1 VVTVRAHRTVVH
13 YFDSIIQNIGRNV
26 SDLDQLTQSLAR
38 NLKRW
43 RGERGF
49 TLDALAARAGVS
61 RGMIIQIEQA
71 RTNPSVGTT
80 VKLADALGVSIT
92 TLLDHEQGPRV
103 RLVPEDQAVR
113 MWSTEAGS
121 STTLLV
127 GAEARG
133 PIELWSLQLMPGDSS
148 DSDPHPEGTV
158 ELLHVTAGE
167 LTLVVDGEAHMVPA
181 GTSATFEAHVPHAY
195 RNDGSEPAGLTMA
208 VSIPPVRRQGK

>member
-1 VVTVRAHRTVVH
+1 M
-13 YFDSIIQNIGRNV
+13 

-92 TLLDHEQGPRV
+92 TLLDYEQGSQV
-103 RLVPEDQAVR
+103 RLVPESQAVR

-127 GAEARG
+127 GTEARG
-133 PIELWSLQLMPGDSS
+133 PIELWSWHLMPGDGSA
-148 DSDPHPEGTV
+148 SDPHPEGTV

-167 LTLVVDGEAHMVPA
+167 LTLIVDGEVHVVPA
-181 GTSATFEAHVPHAY
+181 GTSATFEAHVPHSY
-195 RNDGSEPAGLTMA
+195 RNDGSEPADLTMA
-208 VSIPPVRRQGK
+208 VSIPPVVRRGSK

>member
-1 VVTVRAHRTVVH
+1 M
-13 YFDSIIQNIGRNV
+13 

-49 TLDALAARAGVS
+49 TLDVLAARAGVS

-92 TLLDHEQGPRV
+92 TLLDHEQGPHV
-103 RLVPEDQAVR
+103 RLVPREKAVR
-113 MWSTEAGS
+113 MWSTDRGS

-133 PIELWSLQLMPGDSS
+133 PLELWSWTLVRGDSRA
-148 DSDPHPEGTV
+148 SDPHPDGTT

-167 LTLVVDGEAHMVPA
+167 LTLVVDGVEHRVPA
-181 GTSATFEAHVPHAY
+181 GTSAVFESNVPHAY
-195 RNDGSEPAGLTMA
+195 RNDGAGTVEMTMA
-208 VSIPPVRRQGK
+208 VSVPPVR

>member
-1 VVTVRAHRTVVH
+1 M
-13 YFDSIIQNIGRNV
+13 

-92 TLLDHEQGPRV
+92 TLLDYEQGPQV
-103 RLVPEDQAVR
+103 RIVPGDQAVR
-113 MWSTEAGS
+113 MWSTPAGS
-121 STTLLV
+121 RTTLLV
-127 GAEARG
+127 GTEARG
-133 PIELWSLQLMPGDSS
+133 PLELWSWTLMPGDAST
-148 DSDPHPEGTV
+148 SDPHPASTT

-167 LTLVVDGEAHMVPA
+167 LTLVVDGEPHSVPA
-181 GTSATFEAHVPHAY
+181 GASAAFEANVPHAY
-195 RNDGSEPAGLTMA
+195 RNDGTEQVELIMA
-208 VSIPPVRRQGK
+208 VSIPPVR

>member
-1 VVTVRAHRTVVH
+1 M
-13 YFDSIIQNIGRNV
+13 
-26 SDLDQLTQSLAR
+26 SDLDQLTRSLAR

-43 RGERGF
+43 RAERAF

-92 TLLDHEQGPRV
+92 TLLDHEQGDRV
-103 RLVPEDQAVR
+103 TIVPPERAVR

-121 STTLLV
+121 SGTLLV

-133 PIELWSLQLMPGDSS
+133 PFELWSYHLLPGEGSAS
-148 DSDPHPEGTV
+148 DAHPPGTV
-158 ELLHVTAGE
+158 ELLHVARGE
-167 LTLVVDGEAHMVPA
+167 LTLTVDGVEHLLAA
-181 GTSATFEAHVPHAY
+181 GTSATFGADVPHGY
-195 RNDGSEPAGLTMA
+195 RNDGAAPAEMTLA
-208 VSIPPVRRQGK
+208 VSVPPSRTTARPSPC

>member
-1 VVTVRAHRTVVH
+1 M
-13 YFDSIIQNIGRNV
+13 

-92 TLLDHEQGPRV
+92 TLLDYEQGSQV
-103 RLVPEDQAVR
+103 RLVPESQAVR

-127 GAEARG
+127 GTEARG
-133 PIELWSLQLMPGDSS
+133 PIELWSWHLMPGDGSA
-148 DSDPHPEGTV
+148 SDPHPEGTV

-167 LTLVVDGEAHMVPA
+167 LTLVVDGVAHSVPA
-181 GTSATFEAHVPHAY
+181 GTSATFEAHVPHSY
-195 RNDGSEPAGLTMA
+195 RNDGTEPAELTMA
-208 VSIPPVRRQGK
+208 VSIPPVRRDGN

>member
-1 VVTVRAHRTVVH
+1 MT
-13 YFDSIIQNIGRNV
+13 
-26 SDLDQLTQSLAR
+26 DLDQLTQSLAR

-49 TLDALAARAGVS
+49 TLDALATRAGVS

-92 TLLDHEQGPRV
+92 TLLDYDQGSPV

-127 GAEARG
+127 GTEARG
-133 PIELWSLQLMPGDSS
+133 PLELWTWHLVPGDGSA
-148 DSDPHPEGTV
+148 SDPHPEGTV
-158 ELLHVTAGE
+158 ELLHVAAGT
-167 LTLVVDGEAHMVPA
+167 LTLDVDGVSYTVPA
-181 GTSATFEAHVPHAY
+181 GMSATFEAHHPHAY
-195 RNDGSEPAGLTMA
+195 RNEGSEAVDVTMA
-208 VSIPPVRRQGK
+208 VSIPPVR

>member
-1 VVTVRAHRTVVH
+1 MT
-13 YFDSIIQNIGRNV
+13 
-26 SDLDQLTQSLAR
+26 DLDQLTQSLAR

-49 TLDALAARAGVS
+49 TLDTLAARAGVS

-92 TLLDHEQGPRV
+92 TLLDHERGAPV
-103 RLVPEDQAVR
+103 RLVPESQAIR

-127 GAEARG
+127 GTEARG
-133 PIELWSLQLMPGDSS
+133 PLELWSWNLMPGESS
-148 DSDPHPEGTV
+148 ASDPHPEGTV
-158 ELLHVTAGE
+158 ELLHVTEGA
-167 LTLVVDGEAHMVPA
+167 LTLVVDDVPYTVPA
-181 GTSATFEAHVPHAY
+181 GASATFEAHHPHAY
-195 RNDGSEPAGLTMA
+195 RNEGSEPVRITMA
-208 VSIPPVRRQGK
+208 VSIPPVR

>member
-1 VVTVRAHRTVVH
+1 M
-13 YFDSIIQNIGRNV
+13 

-92 TLLDHEQGPRV
+92 TLLDYEQGSQV
-103 RLVPEDQAVR
+103 RLVPESQAVR

-133 PIELWSLQLMPGDSS
+133 PIELWSWHLMPGDSS
-148 DSDPHPEGTV
+148 ASDPHPGGTV

-167 LTLVVDGEAHMVPA
+167 LTLVVDGETHAVPA
-181 GTSATFEAHVPHAY
+181 GSSATFEAHVPHSY
-195 RNDGSEPAGLTMA
+195 RNDGTEPAELTMA
-208 VSIPPVRRQGK
+208 VSIPPVRRDSK

>member
-1 VVTVRAHRTVVH
+1 M
-13 YFDSIIQNIGRNV
+13 

-38 NLKRW
+38 NLRRW

-92 TLLDHEQGPRV
+92 TLLDYEQGPQV
-103 RLVPEDQAVR
+103 RIVPADQAVR
-113 MWSTEAGS
+113 MWSTPAGS
-121 STTLLV
+121 HTTLLV
-127 GAEARG
+127 GTEARG
-133 PIELWSLQLMPGDSS
+133 PLELWRWVLLPGEASS
-148 DSDPHPEGTV
+148 SDPHPPGTT

-167 LTLVVDGEAHMVPA
+167 LTLVVDGEPHAVPEGA
-181 GTSATFEAHVPHAY
+181 SAAFEASVPHVY
-195 RNDGSEPAGLTMA
+195 RNEGAETVEMIMS
-208 VSIPPVRRQGK
+208 VSIPPVR